1 MQTLETSRGRLEFR
15 YDRRAQG
22 CVLLLNGGHTN
33 PDMRDSERYFIDRG
47 HGVISVARPG
57 YCHTSAKLDEAFGG
71 FERAVGELLDHL
83 DLTAVKVLG
92 VSAGGRS
99 AMRFAQLLPE
109 RCTHLVLFSST
120 SFQPRPGTALR
131 LGTYLGFNPV
141 AERFTWAIL
150 RSALRKWPQWTTE
163 RLFSSLTTL
172 DAQEVLASYSAEA
185 RRDIFELF
193 MEMRSGAGFV
203 KDIGARARRGSASAI
218 SAPTLIVHS
227 RFDRQVSSGHAT
239 KIARDIPNA
248 RLIMNDTESHLMW
261 MSPRW
266 REVEQELD
274 LFLA

>member
-120 SFQPRPGTALR
+120 SFQPWPGTALR

-172 DAQEVLASYSAEA
+172 DAQEELASYSAEA

-193 MEMRSGAGFV
+193 MEMRSGQRERDQCAYPDRPQQVRSAGVFGPC
-203 KDIGARARRGSASAI
+203 DQNR
-218 SAPTLIVHS
+218 
-227 RFDRQVSSGHAT
+227 
-239 KIARDIPNA
+239 
-248 RLIMNDTESHLMW
+248 
-261 MSPRW
+261 PRHPQ
-266 REVEQELD
+266 RTPDHERHRVPPHVDEPKV
-274 LFLA
+274 AGG